1 MGHLQRELGSPAS
14 RVVRRLCVGAV
25 TVCSATYCSEIGS
38 MRSARGKD
46 HRPCPPDLLFEIIAR
61 YGKAEH
67 FDCAGLR
74 FGNRRDGLAWLDR
87 RRDCEG
93 LRSDGGLSRLQGGGA
108 LWGIVGCDGG
118 LCHRCLLAPL
128 RDLLV
133 TPLQI
138 GRCPR

>member
-1 MGHLQRELGSPAS
+1 
-14 RVVRRLCVGAV
+14 VGAV

-46 HRPCPPDLLFEIIAR
+46 HRPRPPDLLFEIIAR

-74 FGNRRDGLAWLDR
+74 FGNRRDGLVWLDR

-108 LWGIVGCDGG
+108 LRDIVGCDGARVTVASSP
-118 LCHRCLLAPL
+118 RC
-128 RDLLV
+128 V
-133 TPLQI
+133 TSSLHLFKSE
-138 GRCPR
+138 GARVKSWFR